1 MFKEKAAMWWFLFQR
16 RADLSASKKLCGENT
31 LSCLKGLYL
40 REEVRCLF
48 FFVSDCQLNEWK
60 KELILL

>member
-48 FFVSDCQLNEWK
+48 FLC
-60 KELILL
+60 LIAN